1 MSLTVAQMK
10 ARLAE
15 INPHAHHVGQDDSFV
30 AGLIAKGAAAAVNA
44 VASAKQNTIDF
55 VDAVSTGYQY
65 QRALNTGVLAE
76 PVSAPARKAKA
87 TPKATPKA
95 KAKATPKATPAR
107 KGK

>member
-1 MSLTVAQMK
+1 MTTLTVAQMK

-15 INPHAHHVGQDDSFV
+15 INPHAQQPGQDDSFV

-55 VDAVSTGYQY
+55 VDAVATGYQY
-65 QRALNTGVLAE
+65 QRALDTGALVE
-76 PVSAPARKAKA
+76 HTPA
-87 TPKATPKA
+87 PKAAPKTA
-95 KAKATPKATPAR
+95 P

>member
-1 MSLTVAQMK
+1 MTTLTVAQMK

-15 INPHAHHVGQDDSFV
+15 INPHAQQPGQDDSFV
-30 AGLIAKGAAAAVNA
+30 AAGLIAKGAAAAVNA

-65 QRALNTGVLAE
+65 QRALDTGALVE
-76 PVSAPARKAKA
+76 H
-87 TPKATPKA
+87 
-95 KAKATPKATPAR
+95 TPAPKVAPKTAP

>member
-1 MSLTVAQMK
+1 MTTLTVVQMK

-15 INPHAHHVGQDDSFV
+15 INPHAQQPGQDDSFV

-65 QRALNTGVLAE
+65 QRALDTGALA
-76 PVSAPARKAKA
+76 APKTAPKTAPKAKTA
-87 TPKATPKA
+87 PKTAPKA
-95 KAKATPKATPAR
+95 KAAP

>member
-1 MSLTVAQMK
+1 MTTLTVVQMK

-15 INPHAHHVGQDDSFV
+15 INPHAQQPGQDDSFV

-65 QRALNTGVLAE
+65 QRALDTGALA
-76 PVSAPARKAKA
+76 APKTA
-87 TPKATPKA
+87 PKTAPKA
-95 KAKATPKATPAR
+95 KAAP